1 MAEVT
6 QEHHQNLIR
15 EKLNGDKIKL
25 WLPPFTLETG
35 EKGEEPKELIKRYS
49 VELKLDEDVIKDI
62 IESLRQHALQKL
74 AERNQFQTEGIATLK
89 VKLPVTQTGRKQVI
103 SVKIKLEETGRK
115 LRELVAESSEE
126 SAERL
131 KLISTGKVITDDLT
145 LKEQNLKNGSQIMTV
160 LLSVTETEAGLK
172 QREAEQVMK
181 TREAAEL
188 LSSRAAIDDTEFDV
202 QIADQT
208 GRPLKLPKEEKK
220 ALTLAMTLHEKGR
233 CFLKEQNYSSAL
245 LLLLEAD
252 LEFCKCRATMKLFI
266 SEQVEMIDIVVF
278 IFTSKC
284 RATILEAVDNYA
296 VLCLDIVWSYLCLK
310 NLDQL
315 PDAARRLKTSEDCLI
330 RSYGSN
336 MERLTAVKGKS
347 GSEVALFMRLHLL
360 QGVIAFHQ
368 HDFTKS
374 SQLLK
379 QAENDLKKLTVD
391 PNLIT
396 QVMSMGFSERE
407 SRLGLRA
414 CDSDILQAVDYIMT
428 KKKEKEEIKMKV
440 KADREKRKKVRHL
453 GKTANGDW
461 VNPENFEMLLNMGYR
476 PGAAAEAIRQAN
488 NDVNLALEVLQT
500 KPELLDL
507 PDPLQAIPITDA
519 MIIQLTMLGFEPEMC
534 RRALIKHHGDSCQ
547 AAADLV
553 QSGGVISERWSSTSQ
568 LQSSSDSSGSS
579 ASSRTSTSSETD
591 GVSEEQR
598 EVLNDLVSDIK
609 QDEDEYLD
617 LNLEEEKQF
626 LSEYRALLD
635 SLT

>member
-252 LEFCKCRATMKLFI
+252 LEFC
-266 SEQVEMIDIVVF
+266 
-278 IFTSKC
+278 KC